1 MGDSKNI
8 IIYGDSLSAGY
19 GIDMDKSWPTLLQ
32 NRLYSNKYD
41 LSVINSSISGET
53 TQGGVTRIENILK
66 KYSPKLVVIELGGN
80 DGLRGFQT
88 DLIKNN
94 LQTII
99 QKCLNNNSSVVLLGI
114 KIPLNYGPRY
124 TQDFENI
131 FYEVAIDNEVDLVD
145 FFMKNVALD
154 ENLMQ
159 DDGIHPNESA
169 QPILLENVWETIKK
183 NI

>member
-1 MGDSKNI
+1 MGESKNI

-19 GIDMDKSWPTLLQ
+19 GMDMDKSWPTLLQ
-32 NRLYSNKYD
+32 
-41 LSVINSSISGET
+41 
-53 TQGGVTRIENILK
+53 
-66 KYSPKLVVIELGGN
+66 
-80 DGLRGFQT
+80 
-88 DLIKNN
+88 
-94 LQTII
+94 
-99 QKCLNNNSSVVLLGI
+99 NNSSVVLLGI

-131 FYEVAIDNEVDLVD
+131 FYDVAIDNDVDLVD

>member
-1 MGDSKNI
+1 MGESKNI

-19 GIDMDKSWPTLLQ
+19 GMDMDKSWPTLLQ

-41 LSVINSSISGET
+41 LTVINSSISGET

-94 LQTII
+94 LKTII
-99 QKCLNNNSSVVLLGI
+99 QKCLQNNSSVVLLGI

-145 FFMKNVALD
+145 FFMFINC
-154 ENLMQ
+154 
-159 DDGIHPNESA
+159 
-169 QPILLENVWETIKK
+169 
-183 NI
+183 